1 MYKTING
8 WTKKKM
14 SQAIMERMLDHRSVG
29 PARGHNPNQCRYRAS
44 DGNRCA
50 VGVFI
55 PDELYTTDMDTI
67 VTSYIK
73 PFPWNGGPIDALMP
87 LPILGL
93 MELQH
98 VHDDYTGPGPDPRP
112 ALLAWIN
119 ENVEDAL

>member
-29 PARGHNPNQCRYRAS
+29 HALEHTPAKCRYRAP

-55 PDELYTTDMDTI
+55 PDELYTPDMDTRL
-67 VTSYIK
+67 TSHIQ
-73 PFPWNGGPIDALMP
+73 PFPWNGGPIGALMP
-87 LPILGL
+87 LTIHGL
-93 MELQH
+93 LELQH
-98 VHDDYTGPGPDPRP
+98 VHDDYTGPDPDPRP